1 MTNWDFLFVYN
12 WHASVNLSLKL
23 RSMFCLFFFKGQI
36 FFTSTSFI
44 SGNLVFRLTPLPN
57 SSSYDVIITRNN
69 ASDVWTRWLN
79 TEYTV
84 KDVLLYDSITINVRT
99 LGSYVNHIVTYNGMV
114 IFFYIHFLR
123 YISQFNTRHI
133 FVLLLHIKF
142 RIF

>member
-23 RSMFCLFFFKGQI
+23 RSMFCFFFFKGQTL
-36 FFTSTSFI
+36 FTSTSFI
-44 SGNLVFRLTPLPN
+44 SGNLVFRWTPLPN
-57 SSSYDVIITRNN
+57 SSSYDVLITRNN

-99 LGSYVNHIVTYNGMV
+99 PGSYVDNIVTYNGLV
-114 IFFYIHFLR
+114 IFFYIHFLG
-123 YISQFNTRHI
+123 YISQFQY
-133 FVLLLHIKF
+133 
-142 RIF
+142 

>member
-23 RSMFCLFFFKGQI
+23 RSMFGLFFFKGQTL
-36 FFTSTSFI
+36 FTSTSFI
-44 SGNLVFRLTPLPN
+44 SGNLVFRWTPLPN
-57 SSSYDVIITRNN
+57 SYSYDVLITRNN

-99 LGSYVNHIVTYNGMV
+99 PGSYVNNIVTYNGLV

-123 YISQFNTRHI
+123 YISQFQY
-133 FVLLLHIKF
+133 
-142 RIF
+142 

>member
-23 RSMFCLFFFKGQI
+23 RSMFGLFFFKGQTL
-36 FFTSTSFI
+36 FTSTSFI
-44 SGNLVFRLTPLPN
+44 SGNLVFRWTPLPN
-57 SSSYDVIITRNN
+57 SYSYDVLITRNN

-99 LGSYVNHIVTYNGMV
+99 PGSYVNTIVTYNGLV

-123 YISQFNTRHI
+123 YISQFQY
-133 FVLLLHIKF
+133 
-142 RIF
+142 

>member
-23 RSMFCLFFFKGQI
+23 RSMFGLFFFKGQTL
-36 FFTSTSFI
+36 FTSTSFI
-44 SGNLVFRLTPLPN
+44 SGNLVFRWTPLPN
-57 SSSYDVIITRNN
+57 SYSYDVLITRNN
-69 ASDVWTRWLN
+69 ASDVWTRWIN

-99 LGSYVNHIVTYNGMV
+99 PGSYVNNIVTYNGLV

-123 YISQFNTRHI
+123 YISQFQY
-133 FVLLLHIKF
+133 
-142 RIF
+142 

>member
-23 RSMFCLFFFKGQI
+23 RSMFGLFFFKGQTL
-36 FFTSTSFI
+36 FTSTSFI
-44 SGNLVFRLTPLPN
+44 SGNLVFRWTPLPN
-57 SSSYDVIITRNN
+57 SYSYDVLITRNN

-99 LGSYVNHIVTYNGMV
+99 PGSYVNHIVTYNGLV

-123 YISQFNTRHI
+123 YISQFQY
-133 FVLLLHIKF
+133 
-142 RIF
+142 

>member
-23 RSMFCLFFFKGQI
+23 RSMFGLFFFKGQTL
-36 FFTSTSFI
+36 FTSTSFI
-44 SGNLVFRLTPLPN
+44 SGNLVFRWTPLPN
-57 SSSYDVIITRNN
+57 SYSYDVLITRNN

-84 KDVLLYDSITINVRT
+84 KDVLYDSITINVRT
-99 LGSYVNHIVTYNGMV
+99 PGSYVNNIVTYNGLV

-123 YISQFNTRHI
+123 YISQFQY
-133 FVLLLHIKF
+133 
-142 RIF
+142 